1 MDLEVIKSIWVDI
14 ERIIEDYELTN
25 QSNEKDIINA
35 IKEYVSE
42 IDDDHYYY
50 LIGEQE
56 EEKIKKEIE
65 KVLTNK
71 R

>member
-35 IKEYVSE
+35 IKDHVSE
-42 IDDDHYYY
+42 ADDCDYY

-56 EEKIKKEIE
+56 KEKIKKEIE